1 MSAPAGDVVVRAARP
16 GDYDA
21 IAAVVDEWW
30 GRPIL
35 GILPRLF
42 LDHFHRTSLVAE
54 RDGVLGGFLLGVP
67 LAVAAAEAY
76 IHFVGVAPQLRG
88 TRLAGDPY
96 TRFFALAAAEGRTT
110 VSAVTSPANT
120 GSIAFHRRMGFTVTG
135 PVENHDGPGHDLM
148 TFRREL

>member
-1 MSAPAGDVVVRAARP
+1 MGCVPEVIVRAARP
-16 GDYDA
+16 TDYDG

-42 LDHFHRTSLVAE
+42 LDHFHGTSFVAE
-54 RDGVLGGFLLGVP
+54 RDGVLAGFLVGFLSP
-67 LAVAAAEAY
+67 SRPAEAY
-76 IHFVGVAPQLRG
+76 IHAVGIAPEQRG
-88 TRLAGDPY
+88 TGLASDLY

-110 VSAVTSPANT
+110 VSAVTSPVNT
-120 GSIAFHRRMGFTVTG
+120 GSIAFHRRMGFAVTG
-135 PVENHDGPGHDLM
+135 PVEGHDGPGHDLM